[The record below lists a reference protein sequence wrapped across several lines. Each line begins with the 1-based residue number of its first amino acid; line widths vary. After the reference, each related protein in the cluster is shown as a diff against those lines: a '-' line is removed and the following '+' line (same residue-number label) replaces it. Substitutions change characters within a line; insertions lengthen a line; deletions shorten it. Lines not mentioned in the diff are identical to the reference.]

1 MEANYLLLYFSSNA
15 DASIGKGFSA
25 VVRKLYQ
32 QPGTTRAF
40 GHDEFGEIGCDTL
53 INQQDFLGVN
63 LIAIQALEKR
73 TALQQNEI
81 NDLKAS
87 NTLLEPQIKILMNK
101 RK

>member
-1 MEANYLLLYFSSNA
+1 MRIFPENVKL
-15 DASIGKGFSA
+15 
-25 VVRKLYQ
+25 VRKLYQ

-40 GHDEFGEIGCDTL
+40 GHDEFGEIGCDTF

-73 TALQQNEI
+73 ITIQQNEI
-81 NDLKAS
+81 RDLKAS
-87 NTLLEPQIKILMNK
+87 NILLQQQIKILMNK

>member
-1 MEANYLLLYFSSNA
+1 MRIFPENVKL
-15 DASIGKGFSA
+15 
-25 VVRKLYQ
+25 VRKLYQ

-73 TALQQNEI
+73 TTIQQNEI
-81 NDLKAS
+81 RDLKAL
-87 NTLLEPQIKILMNK
+87 NILLQQQIKILMNK

>member
-1 MEANYLLLYFSSNA
+1 MRIFPENVKL
-15 DASIGKGFSA
+15 
-25 VVRKLYQ
+25 VRKLYQ

-40 GHDEFGEIGCDTL
+40 GHDEFGEIGCDTF